1 MVEFKLSYSWKRRPF
16 LNSLCKHFMCTVA
29 HAAGRDFQ
37 KPVRDWLGTSFL
49 FQQGID
55 QASLAGLMG
64 CMGHYNITLVNQ

>member
-16 LNSLCKHFMCTVA
+16 LNPLCKHFMCTVA

-37 KPVRDWLGTSFL
+37 KPVRDWLGTYFL

-55 QASLAGLMG
+55 QTSLSGLMG
-64 CMGHYNITLVNQ
+64 CMGHYNIALVN